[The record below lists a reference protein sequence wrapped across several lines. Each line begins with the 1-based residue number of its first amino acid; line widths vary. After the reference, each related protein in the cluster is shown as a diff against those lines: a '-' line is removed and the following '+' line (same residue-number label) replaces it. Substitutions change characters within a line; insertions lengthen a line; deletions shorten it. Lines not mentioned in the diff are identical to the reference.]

1 MSLLK
6 NSSYILTL
14 LSLFG
19 FLLTWQRTVFS

>member
-19 FLLTWQRTVFS
+19 FLLTWQRSAFS

>member
-19 FLLTWQRTVFS
+19 FLLTWQRSAF

>member
-19 FLLTWQRTVFS
+19 FLLTWQR

>member
-19 FLLTWQRTVFS
+19 FLLTWQRSA

>member
-19 FLLTWQRTVFS
+19 FLLTWQRNA